1 MLETVQIFKDP
12 ERNMN
17 LKPNITCAMV
27 LWGGGDISSDRR
39 NVKKTVTL
47 QWVHIT
53 VFYEDIS

>member
-1 MLETVQIFKDP
+1 
-12 ERNMN
+12 MN

-53 VFYEDIS
+53 VFYEDISWELDSFSFVCLW